1 MYKVYDEDGYYMRLV
16 KRKEEAMHFVKYY
29 GWTIKYFRQPKKKKS
44 IRKIRASTILRGI
57 K

>member
-29 GWTIKYFRQPKKKKS
+29 GWTIKYFRQPKKEKKVLEKFES
-44 IRKIRASTILRGI
+44 APF
-57 K
+57 